1 MRAIVQ
7 RRYGGVH
14 QLELH
19 DLPTPAPAEGEV
31 LIRVRAAAVD
41 RGTAHMMT
49 GLPLV
54 ARAVLGLRGPRQ
66 QTPGLDLAGVV
77 EQVGPGVTTFA
88 PGDEVAG
95 TGRGSLAELAIARVD
110 RIARKPRSV
119 SFEEAAAV
127 PVSGVTALQGLRDVG
142 GIETGQNV
150 LVIGASG
157 GVGHYAVQ
165 LAKEFGAH
173 VTGVASATKLD
184 LVRDLGAD
192 ETLDYRAGD
201 LVEQARGIGPFDLV
215 LDINGNRRVRDLR
228 NLLTERGALVIVGG
242 EGGGRFLG
250 GLERQLGATLLSP
263 LVRHRLAT
271 YVAKDNGADVA
282 TLLDLVERGS
292 LRPVVDRTYPLAEAA
307 KAIGH
312 LQDGHVRGK
321 VVVTP

>member
-1 MRAIVQ
+1 MKAIVQ
-7 RRYGGVH
+7 QRYGGVD
-14 QLELH
+14 QLQLR
-19 DLPTPAPAEGEV
+19 DLPAPTPGKGEV
-31 LIRVRAAAVD
+31 LVRVHAAAVD

-54 ARAVLGLRGPRQ
+54 ARVALGLRGPRR

-77 EQVGPGVTTFA
+77 EQVGPGVADFA
-88 PGDEVAG
+88 LGDEVAG
-95 TGRGSLAELAIARVD
+95 VGRGSLAELAVAPTSRL
-110 RIARKPRSV
+110 ARKPSSV

-142 GIETGQNV
+142 RVEAGQKL
-150 LVIGASG
+150 LVVGASG

-201 LVEQARGIGPFDLV
+201 LVEQARAIGPFDLV

-250 GLERQLGATLLSP
+250 GLERQLGATLFSP
-263 LVRHRLAT
+263 LVRHRLAMV
-271 YVAKDNGADVA
+271 VAKDNGADVA